1 MVCRLQVTT
10 HLSGSR
16 LDLTSMHVLVGMH
29 DEKLIT
35 KNGLKKDVYFATQN
49 EIHFTIVK
57 TITSVFSK

>member
-16 LDLTSMHVLVGMH
+16 LDFTSMHVPVGMH
-29 DEKLIT
+29 DEKHIT

-49 EIHFTIVK
+49 EIHCTIVK
-57 TITSVFSK
+57 TTTSAFSK